1 MSKFEECVKENDLYL
16 IWTKMGH
23 YICKIDGA
31 TPETVTL
38 RTVYKLIL
46 SSMIPV
52 RCIDVLVLKREE
64 IFILYKIGSGEKCL
78 MK

>member
-1 MSKFEECVKENDLYL
+1 MPRFDECRKNGELYL
-16 IWTKMGH
+16 LWSPQGH
-23 YICKIDGA
+23 YIAQIDGA